1 MSSINASR
9 RIFLA
14 HMFAAFM
21 VFQGKASMT
30 NLSRYMPV
38 NEKRFRRHFERDF
51 DHAQF
56 NTQLFHKT
64 NILGEEVIA
73 AIDASFIKKSGKKTQ
88 GLNWFYNGTAG
99 CMQKGLEI
107 SLLALVD
114 IQTNTAYSL
123 EAQQT
128 LDQPDQTRM
137 DSYANQILK
146 HAPALQ
152 QLGVQYLTADAYY
165 SKSSFVSKVL
175 DSKIHFIGKLRFDAN
190 LKWLYQG
197 AYSGYGRPKKYEGKV
212 DFDQEIHRFD
222 NVGILE
228 NGEHLYSKVVYSP
241 MLKRTIK
248 LVMIR
253 RLNQK
258 GVARVLLYSTDTELS
273 ARKIVQYYKARFQIE
288 FIFRDAKQQ
297 LGLSHCQSR
306 KKAVIDNHI
315 NASLT
320 TLNILKIEHQHSK
333 SAKTAKVISIQSC
346 KQKKSN
352 QHLAQ
357 ILFDKLGADLS
368 CQKVRR
374 IYHEVSEYALIAA

>member
-30 NLSRYMPV
+30 NLSRTMPV
-38 NEKRFRRHFERDF
+38 SEKRFRRHFERDF
-51 DHAQF
+51 EHAQL

-64 NILGEEVIA
+64 DILGKEVIA
-73 AIDASFIKKSGKKTQ
+73 AIDASFIKKSGKKTD
-88 GLNWFYNGTAG
+88 GLSWFYNGTAG

-114 IQTNTAYSL
+114 IQTNTAYTL

-128 LDQPDQTRM
+128 LDQPDQTRV
-137 DSYANQILK
+137 DSYAVQVLQ
-146 HAPALQ
+146 HAQTLQ

-165 SKSSFVSKVL
+165 SKGAFVSKVL
-175 DSKIHFIGKLRFDAN
+175 DSGMHFIGKLRSDAN

-197 AYSGYGRPKKYEGKV
+197 AYLGSGRPKKFDGKI
-212 DFDQEIHRFD
+212 DFDQEIQRFD
-222 NVGILE
+222 DVGVLE

-258 GVARVLLYSTDTELS
+258 GIARVLLYSTDTELS

-306 KKAVIDNHI
+306 KKTGIDNHI
-315 NASLT
+315 NASLA
-320 TLNILKIEHQHSK
+320 TLNILKIEHQLSK
-333 SAKTAKVISIQSC
+333 AAKTAKVISIQSC
-346 KQKKSN
+346 KQKKFN
-352 QHLAQ
+352 QHFTQ

-368 CQKVRR
+368 CQEVRR

>member
-1 MSSINASR
+1 MSSIKTSHR
-9 RIFLA
+9 TFLA

-30 NLSRYMPV
+30 HLSRYIPV
-38 NEKRFRRHFERDF
+38 SEKRFRRHFEREF

-64 NILGEEVIA
+64 NILGKEVIA
-73 AIDASFIKKSGKKTQ
+73 AIDASFIKKSGKKTE
-88 GLNWFYNGTAG
+88 GLSWFYNGTAG

-128 LDQPDQTRM
+128 LDQGDQTRM
-137 DSYANQILK
+137 DSYADQILK
-146 HAPALQ
+146 HSLTLQ
-152 QLGVQYLTADAYY
+152 QQGIQYLTADAYY
-165 SKSSFVSKVL
+165 SKSTFVSKVL
-175 DSKIHFIGKLRFDAN
+175 DSGMQFIGKLRFDAN

-197 AYSGYGRPKKYEGKV
+197 PYSGCGRPKKYDGKV
-212 DFDQEIHRFD
+212 NADQDLHRFD
-222 NVGILE
+222 DE
-228 NGEHLYSKVVYSP
+228 GEFDGGNHVYSKTVYCP
-241 MLKRTIK
+241 MLKRNIK
-248 LVMIR
+248 LVMLR
-253 RLNQK
+253 YLKQK
-258 GVARVLLYSTDTELS
+258 GTGRALLYSTDTELC

-297 LGLSHCQSR
+297 LGLSDCQSR
-306 KKAVIDNHI
+306 KKAVINNHI
-315 NASLT
+315 NASLA
-320 TLNILKIEHQHSK
+320 TLNILKIEHQLSK
-333 SAKTAKVISIQSC
+333 ITKTEKVISIRSC

-368 CQKVRR
+368 CQKVRC
-374 IYHEVSEYALIAA
+374 IYHEISEYALIAA